1 MSAVRERVTAADPVG
16 SAYWYGDEARSKRGR
31 AVLQALREYREAE
44 LAMRKRT
51 QGSMGM
57 NETDLAALRV
67 IMAGTGRGEHV
78 SPKDLA
84 RRLDISPASV
94 SNLLD
99 RLEHSGHV
107 QRTANPDDARRVFV
121 ECTDLAHHE
130 VRETLRDMH
139 AQMMFAVED
148 LDADE
153 AAVVIRFLERLRISV
168 AQSVAGDAAV

>member
-1 MSAVRERVTAADPVG
+1 MSDVRQRTTSSNAVG
-16 SAYWYGDEARSKRGR
+16 SAYWYSDEARSKRGR

-44 LAMRKRT
+44 MAMRKRT

-57 NETDLAALRV
+57 NETDLAALRA

-84 RRLDISPASV
+84 QQLDISPASV
-94 SNLLD
+94 SNLLE
-99 RLEHSGHV
+99 RLERSGHV
-107 QRTANPDDARRVFV
+107 QRTTNPDDARRVIV

-153 AAVVIRFLERLRISV
+153 AATVIRFLERLRISV
-168 AQSVAGDAAV
+168 GHSIAG